1 VKICKPVLSWFVL
14 CTCISVSVSLLI
26 SSLYFYST
34 DEEAKPL
41 SILWREDGDKL
52 YMPLEYHDNEF
63 FGERHLRRSPR
74 LISATKNNGSD
85 KYMNKFLGDVFNKN
99 HLTSPRPSSSL
110 TQADNIK
117 LDSSFVGLS
126 KSDEHPSK
134 MIITSSGKS
143 DPDENCLRQSPK
155 TSLFGAE
162 NGKREY
168 SLIELS
174 ESDEKQ
180 PPKKFKTPAS
190 LEYKQKKYKNRSSFI
205 GDPILD
211 DEARERWR
219 WRYEMKVITQLWFD
233 LKFINYFYLTFSL

>member
-1 VKICKPVLSWFVL
+1 MKICKLVLSWFVL
-14 CTCISVSVSLLI
+14 STYISVSVSLLT
-26 SSLYFYST
+26 SSLHFCSA
-34 DEEAKPL
+34 DEEVEPL
-41 SILWREDGDKL
+41 SISWHEDGDKL
-52 YMPLEYHDNEF
+52 CMPLEYYGNEF

-74 LISATKNNGSD
+74 LISATENNGSD
-85 KYMNKFLGDVFNKN
+85 KSMNKFLGDVFNKN
-99 HLTSPRPSSSL
+99 HLTSPRLSSSF

-143 DPDENCLRQSPK
+143 DTDEGCLRHCPK

-168 SLIELS
+168 SFIELS

-190 LEYKQKKYKNRSSFI
+190 LENKQKKYKNMSFFI

-211 DEARERWR
+211 DEAQERWR
-219 WRYEMKVITQLWFD
+219 WRYEMKVITQL
-233 LKFINYFYLTFSL
+233 